1 MQEKL
6 GKKTYLVAQL
16 CSTLIFFSD
25 HVYDLTLTK
34 QGNVTVN
41 SDVTQTSFF
50 FSILAI
56 SIPIEDQRLKS

>member
-1 MQEKL
+1 MFSCVSIQK
-6 GKKTYLVAQL
+6 GKKKWHNSAVHW
-16 CSTLIFFSD
+16 SD

-50 FSILAI
+50 SILAI
-56 SIPIEDQRLKS
+56 SIPIEGQRLKS